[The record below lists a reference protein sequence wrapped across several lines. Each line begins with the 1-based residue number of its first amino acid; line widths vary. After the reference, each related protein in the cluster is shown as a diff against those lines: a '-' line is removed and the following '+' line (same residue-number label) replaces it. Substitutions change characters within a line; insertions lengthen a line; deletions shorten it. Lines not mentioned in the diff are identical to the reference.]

1 MDWGLIQREV
11 DARTQ
16 DILSSKRTAWTSNN
30 ISSYSNNDNSF
41 LYNQQNNLNDSNI
54 SITPVSDNMV
64 LSKEIQEL
72 RSLLMQ
78 QNRKINI
85 MEKMF
90 TNYNEVLENSSHSNI
105 SFAERLDA
113 LEHDTRNNMKLAS
126 ATAKDRSESTILTK
140 QLAGKI
146 QLLEDYIR
154 GIEGDYTSKETFSQ
168 LLDSTVEQ
176 VKQMGSIAESAKSK
190 SSQSI
195 SVLESLLIALSEL
208 KGTGGAGFRLDFL
221 TSLSGERQ
229 RDLVVRLVM
238 DSLQHSIG
246 VSVRQQIAHVTD
258 EISASFRPIF
268 ENIQQTQSQSQDATH
283 QKCLALCTSLGNKID
298 RCNEAITKVEQNF
311 QTIRKQ
317 QLIISNDIDGFKQS
331 IQVNETSLQGLRDTL
346 STQQTLLDMVQTT
359 AQQTRQLQ
367 TAEIQGIRE
376 TINSQLNAN
385 NSVEKGLKSF
395 HSDND
400 ARQKE
405 ITDSVIRIQGVVD
418 DIKRSQS
425 RSSDSMKNEILD
437 IIKAEVAG
445 DIGAV
450 LAANKSQKQ
459 RDQTVDVTIEKL
471 QSKIKALDQMFQEKL
486 EDIATLRSE
495 VAGSNI
501 SSEEVWKTKLQQ
513 KVDDDLKI
521 REMSAKLSSLEKSVT
536 QIKLSNNS
544 TQSAATSN
552 TSTST
557 QSSLAKMELI
567 TDLQQEI
574 TVVHNTYANM
584 KDEQEKMT
592 QQIAQLTQRIG
603 LLSEADQTTQVTTG
617 KIMESEARMRLELD
631 DLRRIQILKLQTDM
645 HERFES
651 LATSHKKMIQTQERL
666 RQGAD
671 ALQEEIMNIRD
682 VLSSQEKSITNV
694 ENDVSQIQETLK
706 IEPSKTN
713 EDLLPL
719 KTKPV
724 LKESNTVDTKRT
736 PGKSLPP
743 TSPYK
748 TEGIIKFTEK
758 SREDDD
764 EGSDIFINDAN
775 KMKPENDDDD
785 DSSLSEKDKDS
796 SFASSPAK
804 SGPSSPMKQSA
815 SEVLQSQL
823 KLQIEKEQKKAY
835 ENAVAKK
842 AIKEVSVSGPPT
854 SAINSSST
862 DSSEEKKSI
871 TSPQPI
877 VSGSL
882 LTSTRNRDTVNRG
895 KVPSLTGSNNNN
907 DTPIYASGLVVDNKA
922 TKPPPRREDTIQCP
936 HCLRRYSKTEINAH
950 TNSCTLRTEFCKYGC
965 GSKVRSVKM
974 EQHYSICPK
983 KPADLDNS
991 FDSDSYEDEDAYVKT
1006 SKNNNISI
1014 GDKKQIND
1022 SDDD

>member
-30 ISSYSNNDNSF
+30 ISSSSYSNHENSF

-90 TNYNEVLENSSHSNI
+90 TNYNEVLETSSHSNI
-105 SFAERLDA
+105 SFSERLDA
-113 LEHDTRNNMKLAS
+113 LEHDIRNNMKLAS
-126 ATAKDRSESTILTK
+126 ATAKDRSEATILTK

-154 GIEGDYTSKETFSQ
+154 GIESDYTSKETFSQ

-221 TSLSGERQ
+221 TSLSGDRQ

-268 ENIQQTQSQSQDATH
+268 ENIQQTQTQSQEATH

-298 RCNEAITKVEQNF
+298 RCNEAMAKLEQSF
-311 QTIRKQ
+311 QIIRKQ
-317 QLIISNDIDGFKQS
+317 QLVISNDIDGFKQS

-385 NSVEKGLKSF
+385 TSVEKGLKSF

-405 ITDSVIRIQGVVD
+405 ITDSVIRLQGVVD

-425 RSSDSMKNEILD
+425 RSADSMKNEILD

-445 DIGAV
+445 DIGTV

-459 RDQTVDVTIEKL
+459 RDQTVDITIEKL
-471 QSKIKALDQMFQEKL
+471 QSKVKALDQMFQEKL

-495 VAGSNI
+495 VEGSNI

-536 QIKLSNNS
+536 QIKLSNNA
-544 TQSAATSN
+544 TQNTAIGN
-552 TSTST
+552 TSAST

-567 TDLQQEI
+567 TDIQQEI

-603 LLSEADQTTQVTTG
+603 LLSEADQTTQATTG

-651 LATSHKKMIQTQERL
+651 LANSHKKMIQTQERL

-694 ENDVSQIQETLK
+694 ENDVIQLQETLK
-706 IEPSKTN
+706 VEPTQKKDES
-713 EDLLPL
+713 LPL

-724 LKESNTVDTKRT
+724 LKESNTIDSISKRT

-764 EGSDIFINDAN
+764 EGSDIFSSDPN
-775 KMKPENDDDD
+775 KMKPENDDD

-796 SFASSPAK
+796 SFASSPTK
-804 SGPSSPMKQSA
+804 SAPSSPMKQSA
-815 SEVLQSQL
+815 SDVLQSQL

-842 AIKEVSVSGPPT
+842 AIKDITGPPT

-862 DSSEEKKSI
+862 DSNEEKKSV

-882 LTSTRNRDTVNRG
+882 LTSTRNREKVNRG
-895 KVPSLTGSNNNN
+895 KVPSLTGLNNNN
-907 DTPIYASGLVVDNKA
+907 DTPIYASGLVIDNKSA
-922 TKPPPRREDTIQCP
+922 QPPRREDTIQCP
-936 HCLRRYSKTEINAH
+936 HCLRRYSKTEINVH

-991 FDSDSYEDEDAYVKT
+991 FDSDSYEDEDTT
-1006 SKNNNISI
+1006 SNKIT

-1022 SDDD
+1022 SDED